1 MKRTQI
7 NPEINDL
14 FRIHQ
19 FSFFLVDKWAKNFTF
34 CMRRCYAMPVC
45 LTSISC
51 GMRSLEEEIHIE
63 SDYTVKQTIREEFAV
78 RAQQS
83 PIQMKNSRSPSS
95 QENFIHHVTFWP
107 TVRSMKAVLSLGRNT
122 CLLLYI
128 WYSGMENITIVQNKF
143 HRNSLLDLN
152 FFNSMEFTIIGI
164 FNFEWAF
171 LPKRNDKISHTEAIS
186 EKENI
191 NSSRIH

>member
-1 MKRTQI
+1 MTLMDHFLKGICPVMRLYINLLLKKRIQI

-34 CMRRCYAMPVC
+34 CVRRCYAMHVS
-45 LTSISC
+45 LTSISY
-51 GMRSLEEEIHIE
+51 GLRSLEEEIHIE
-63 SDYTVKQTIREEFAV
+63 SDCTVKQTIRAEFAV
-78 RAQQS
+78 RA
-83 PIQMKNSRSPSS
+83 
-95 QENFIHHVTFWP
+95 
-107 TVRSMKAVLSLGRNT
+107 
-122 CLLLYI
+122 
-128 WYSGMENITIVQNKF
+128 NKF

-171 LPKRNDKISHTEAIS
+171 YPIATTKYPTRKRYQRK
-186 EKENI
+186 
-191 NSSRIH
+191 RI